1 MAIFSFLSIFVT
13 LWLLPGSPLSP
24 HSVPL
29 DIRVVLGLSL
39 AGSLVATTA
48 EALSPA
54 GTDNL
59 SVPLL
64 SGLAMYI
71 LNNLM

>member
-1 MAIFSFLSIFVT
+1 
-13 LWLLPGSPLSP
+13 
-24 HSVPL
+24 
-29 DIRVVLGLSL
+29 VLGLSL
-39 AGSLVATTA
+39 AGTAVATMA

-64 SGLAMYI
+64 SGLAMTI
-71 LNNLM
+71 LSNWL